1 MSESTDAQNASPFD
15 EAPEPHDP
23 QSYGAHNKR
32 FLAQQCIGVPV
43 NAGKPMYTT
52 NCPVH
57 RPMPGIVILV
67 HGVNDVGEAYQNQE
81 RGIIEG
87 LKKRLGRDDL
97 WPYEWEEKPIKSVT
111 RKG

>member
-67 HGVNDVGEAYQNQE
+67 HGVNDVG
-81 RGIIEG
+81 
-87 LKKRLGRDDL
+87 
-97 WPYEWEEKPIKSVT
+97 KPIRT
-111 RKG
+111 RSAVLSKG

>member
-52 NCPVH
+52 NCPVQ
-57 RPMPGIVILV
+57 PGNYY
-67 HGVNDVGEAYQNQE
+67 HDVGKHAGQAS
-81 RGIIEG
+81 RTG
-87 LKKRLGRDDL
+87 
-97 WPYEWEEKPIKSVT
+97 PS
-111 RKG
+111 